1 LSSHVKTLN
10 HLLTYCHALPELL
23 MTKPHAPAELKA
35 DEMRVTA
42 PFRDKSS
49 PTERASPGMKIGHP
63 DRAHHAGKLANL
75 FQFLDRIAFDPRL
88 RPRDDFYV
96 RHRPLI
102 TRFSSECNEQ
112 SGFQGRRPNV
122 FSDRQPG
129 ELVAL
134 F

>member
-1 LSSHVKTLN
+1 
-10 HLLTYCHALPELL
+10 
-23 MTKPHAPAELKA
+23 
-35 DEMRVTA
+35 
-42 PFRDKSS
+42 
-49 PTERASPGMKIGHP
+49 MKIGHP
-63 DRAHHAGKLANL
+63 DRAHHAGKLGSL
-75 FQFLDRIAFDPRL
+75 FQLLDCIAFDPRL
-88 RPRDDFYV
+88 RPGDDFYV

-134 F
+134 FTRAIADLKAASGSPEISNDSKKSNSQRAVTAGPKIVTVCARLVFGTSQRY

>member
-1 LSSHVKTLN
+1 
-10 HLLTYCHALPELL
+10 
-23 MTKPHAPAELKA
+23 
-35 DEMRVTA
+35 
-42 PFRDKSS
+42 
-49 PTERASPGMKIGHP
+49 MKIGHP
-63 DRAHHAGKLANL
+63 DRGKLGSL
-75 FQFLDRIAFDPRL
+75 FQLLDCIAFDPG
-88 RPRDDFYV
+88 DDFYV

-134 F
+134 FTRAIADLKAASGSPEISNDSKKSNSQRAVTAGPKIVTVCARLVFGTSQRY